1 MKTLT
6 KSMKNHTF
14 GGESLKKSAVC
25 LFVPSNLFTK
35 ILFGAL
41 RYAGSFLFSF
51 GEKRK
56 KKRNQR
62 KKKMRVL
69 QNSAQLS
76 CLSSIMNLWFIHY
89 RGTIAKIRVEDF
101 LCNLPRKRQH

>member
-69 QNSAQLS
+69 QNSSQLRCS
-76 CLSSIMNLWFIHY
+76 SSIMRLCLI
-89 RGTIAKIRVEDF
+89 RAKGS
-101 LCNLPRKRQH
+101 